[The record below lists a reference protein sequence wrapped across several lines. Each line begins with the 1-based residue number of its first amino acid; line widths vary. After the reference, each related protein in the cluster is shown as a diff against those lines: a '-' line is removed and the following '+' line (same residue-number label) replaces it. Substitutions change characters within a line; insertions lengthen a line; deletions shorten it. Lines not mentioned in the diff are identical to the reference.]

1 MYCPGSGSFD
11 FTHILRFFGVGRGGF
26 RAGLAAA
33 ILACFAFSG
42 PALAQGP
49 GGFPASPSGLP
60 RLDAASDPSVMIL
73 TDDMTPTPLA
83 PYVFITPDPG
93 GDLDAQEVAR
103 RHLGNLRGRRE
114 PAQILNLGLD
124 PSPVWLVFGV
134 QNAGKTKNWALSFG
148 TRDDG
153 RLGLARHIRLSEALS
168 GRVLFEA
175 GREGKSP
182 VLNFSAHSILPLSVE
197 PGQEALFVLRYV
209 PEPGIP
215 GTLALRLGPRDLA
228 PEKTG
233 GALPVD
239 SALVLFFTAV
249 AGFFV
254 ALGFVRREPV
264 YGLFAACFVIKVAL
278 TLFPGMMLVLPDP
291 ILADLLTFLFALGVV
306 IGLTMTLLFLEI
318 DQNDL
323 IPYAVCV
330 VTAATLILCGGVAA
344 VVLPDL
350 SMSLPAFRYLP
361 PVIGLCVILMVSLS
375 QASAGKAGGYFY
387 AAGWLFVLTGVLT
400 TVAAVSGIAP
410 LYAWTLNGFLIGS
423 IPQALAFA
431 GAALRKFRW
440 QEREGQENV
449 SREKRDLEARLRQQ
463 QIKDSA
469 DQAHLLR
476 VIEREREIMTELRKR
491 EAQRGE
497 EMRQAKE
504 AADEANRAKSAFLAV
519 VSHEIR
525 TPMTGVMGMIRFL
538 LETPLSKEQ
547 NEYAQTIQDSGN
559 TMLALLNDIL
569 DFEKIESGRME
580 LESVDFELRRL
591 VSSIT
596 TLMSGQ
602 VSQKGIFLK
611 AEIADDVPEF
621 LRGDPTRLRQVILNL
636 VNNAIKFTPQGGVT
650 IHVRRSGMEYLPGG
664 GVRHTLYFD
673 VQDTGIGISPE
684 AQKNLFNPFSQAD
697 SSIAR
702 QYGGT
707 GLGLAICKRLVQ
719 AMGGTIGVSSTL
731 REGSTFYF
739 TATLSQGVAPV
750 QASSGGGG
758 NEEGA
763 GRPERVLRV
772 LIVDDNVI
780 NRKVLTGLVER
791 AGHRTESASGGE
803 EALHKAAERRYDLIL
818 MDIEMPGMS
827 GDRAVQSLRALPDQK
842 VSATPVIA
850 LTGNVRDEDIKRYY
864 EANMN
869 GFLAKPIDP
878 AALNRTLENAQKGVF
893 DNPVRVR
900 APMQADPLTEEDLS
914 EDSFAESAA
923 WMEREERED
932 SERPTHQGV
941 PVFDDSQL
949 GSLRS
954 ALGPNQLNELL
965 DGVIEKAQEIIAGL
979 EQSLE
984 DKSAASVGARGHEL
998 KGMAGNFGLTELS
1011 RLAGDV
1017 EKAGRAGDL
1026 ESAAPLVAR
1035 LPQACACARTA
1046 LKSWAAAGG
1055 DPAKS

>member
-1 MYCPGSGSFD
+1 MRFPISGFLKGLIPSRRLGAMRGFSV
-11 FTHILRFFGVGRGGF
+11 FFLMLFV
-26 RAGLAAA
+26 L
-33 ILACFAFSG
+33 
-42 PALAQGP
+42 
-49 GGFPASPSGLP
+49 SGLSRAQVP
-60 RLDAASDPSVMIL
+60 DAPSLDAASDPSVIVL
-73 TDDMTPTPLA
+73 TDDMPSTPIT
-83 PYVFITPDPG
+83 PYVFITSDPG

-103 RHLGNLRGRRE
+103 RHLGNLRGRRVSGD
-114 PAQILNLGLD
+114 ILNLGLD

-134 QNAGKTKNWALSFG
+134 ENAGKTQNWALSFG
-148 TRDDG
+148 ARAEG
-153 RLGLARHIRLSEALS
+153 RLGLARHLRLTEALS
-168 GRVLFEA
+168 GRVLLDA
-175 GREGKSP
+175 GKEGNAP
-182 VLNFSAHSILPLSVE
+182 VLSPSARSIVPLSIDS
-197 PGQEALFVLRYV
+197 GHEALFVLRYV

-215 GTLALRLGPRDLA
+215 GTLALRFGPRDAA
-228 PEKTG
+228 PEEAG
-233 GALPVD
+233 VALPMD
-239 SALVLFFTAV
+239 SGLILFFTAV

-254 ALGFVRREPV
+254 ALSLIRKDPV
-264 YGLFAACFVIKVAL
+264 YGILAACFVIKAAL
-278 TLFPGMMLVLPDP
+278 TLFPGMILVLPDP
-291 ILADLLTFLFALGVV
+291 ILADILAFLFTLGVV
-306 IGLTMTLLFLEI
+306 LGLIATLLFLDI

-323 IPYAVCV
+323 MPYAVCV
-330 VTAATLILCGGVAA
+330 VTAATLILCGA
-344 VVLPDL
+344 VSAVLLPDL
-350 SMSLPAFRYLP
+350 SMILPAFRYFP
-361 PVIGLCVILMVSLS
+361 PVIGLCVVVMVSFS
-375 QASAGKAGGYFY
+375 QAAGGKAGGYFY
-387 AAGWLFVLTGVLT
+387 AAGWLSVFLGVVVT
-400 TVAAVSGIAP
+400 IAAVAEIAP
-410 LYAWTLNGFLIGS
+410 VSAWTLNGFLVAS
-423 IPQALAFA
+423 IPQAFAFA
-431 GAALRKFRW
+431 GASLRKFRW
-440 QEREGQENV
+440 QEHEGRENV

-504 AADEANRAKSAFLAV
+504 SADEANRAKSAFLAV

-547 NEYAQTIQDSGN
+547 DEYARTIQDSGN

-580 LESVDFELRRL
+580 LEIVDFELRRL
-591 VSSIT
+591 INSIT
-596 TLMSGQ
+596 TLMSGH
-602 VSQKGIFLK
+602 VSEKGIFLK
-611 AEIADDVPEF
+611 AEIADDVPDA
-621 LRGDPTRLRQVILNL
+621 LRGDPTRLRQIILNL
-636 VNNAIKFTPQGGVT
+636 VNNAIKFTPKGGVT
-650 IHVRRSGMEYLPGG
+650 IHVRRSSIEYLPGG

-702 QYGGT
+702 KYGGT

-739 TATLSQGVAPV
+739 TAALSQGNIAARADPDDK
-750 QASSGGGG
+750 ASSVSK
-758 NEEGA
+758 
-763 GRPERVLRV
+763 PERVLRV

-791 AGHRTESASGGE
+791 AGHRTESASDGE

-818 MDIEMPGMS
+818 MDIEMPGMT
-827 GDRAVQSLRALPDQK
+827 GDAAVQALRALPDSK

-878 AALNRTLENAQKGVF
+878 AILDKVLRNAQKGIF
-893 DNPVRVR
+893 DNPVRVA
-900 APMQADPLTEEDLS
+900 APTQGEPLTEEDLS
-914 EDSFAESAA
+914 EDSFAHAA
-923 WMEREERED
+923 AKMEQEEMENAQR
-932 SERPTHQGV
+932 STHEGV

-949 GSLRS
+949 RNLRS
-954 ALGPNQLNELL
+954 ALGPNQINELL
-965 DGVIEKAQEIIAGL
+965 DGVIEKAVEIIGGL

-1011 RLAGDV
+1011 RLSADI

-1026 ESAAPLVAR
+1026 EAAAPLIAR
-1035 LPQACACARTA
+1035 LPEACLCARTA
-1046 LKSWAAAGG
+1046 LKSWAAAGDSG
-1055 DPAKS
+1055 ES